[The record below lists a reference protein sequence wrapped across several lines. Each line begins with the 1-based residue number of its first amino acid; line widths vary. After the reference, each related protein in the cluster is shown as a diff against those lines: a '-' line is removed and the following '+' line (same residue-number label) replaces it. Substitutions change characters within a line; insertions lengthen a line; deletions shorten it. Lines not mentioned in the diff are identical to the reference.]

1 MKDLPVIPEVAIKI
15 MRIAEDKLDIS
26 FHELENIIKVD
37 PGLTAKILK
46 IANSALYARQRE
58 IKSLQMAI
66 TLLGFVNIKSLILLV
81 SATNTFAKFKKTE
94 FYQRFWKHTILT
106 AFLAKHVAKRRS
118 KMELADEAFLGA
130 LLHDIGQV
138 AFFNADQAA
147 YQEILKLA
155 RSGPERIEDL
165 EKHNFNIDH
174 KELGAAI
181 LQKWNLPKLFVDVA
195 EEHGSLN
202 ITSSYKTL
210 IIFISLAD
218 ILADLLVLG
227 ELTPY
232 LDELL
237 SKLFQHSG
245 LKESDMAYYREN
257 FMEDLKSDT
266 LFQECQSMFGI
277 VD

>member
-1 MKDLPVIPEVAIKI
+1 M
-15 MRIAEDKLDIS
+15 
-26 FHELENIIKVD
+26 
-37 PGLTAKILK
+37 
-46 IANSALYARQRE
+46 
-58 IKSLQMAI
+58 
-66 TLLGFVNIKSLILLV
+66 
-81 SATNTFAKFKKTE
+81 
-94 FYQRFWKHTILT
+94 
-106 AFLAKHVAKRRS
+106 
-118 KMELADEAFLGA
+118 
-130 LLHDIGQV
+130 
-138 AFFNADQAA
+138 
-147 YQEILKLA
+147 
-155 RSGPERIEDL
+155 
-165 EKHNFNIDH
+165 
-174 KELGAAI
+174 
-181 LQKWNLPKLFVDVA
+181 PKLFVDVA